1 MKVLV
6 IGSGGREH
14 AIVWKLKQ
22 SPKVTELYCA
32 PGNAGINKIAEGVKL
47 NADDVEGLLKFA
59 QENKIDLT
67 VVGPEVP
74 LEKGIVDLFSKNGL
88 LIFGPQKCAA
98 RLEHSKIFAKD
109 FMKRYNI
116 PTAAYETFSL
126 KDEEDLKEYVAT
138 AQYPLVIKADGL
150 AAGKGVMIC
159 SSRNEAEDAIK
170 ELFKD
175 KIFGAAGEN
184 IVLEQF
190 LEGTEASIFAVCDG
204 ENYIVLPASQDHKKI
219 GEGETGKNT
228 GGMGAY
234 APAIKAVSPQTLDKV
249 KQRIIEPVLNNMKAE
264 GCEFKGCL
272 YCGLMIDNNGDPW
285 VIEFNTRFGDPE
297 TQVVLPI
304 IKSDLAEMFVA
315 SASGKIAD
323 YSLELNNNYYCTVVL
338 ASEGY
343 PDKYETGLE
352 ITGLDEID
360 TDNDTDNVVFHA
372 GTKTDN
378 GKLLTNGGR
387 VLNVTGKSDIG
398 LKEAVYAAYN
408 KINKINF
415 KNKFFRKDIGLK
427 GI

>member
-22 SPKVTELYCA
+22 SLNVTELYCA
-32 PGNAGINKIAEGVKL
+32 PGNAGINKIANGVNLK
-47 NADDVEGLLKFA
+47 ADDVDGLLKFA

-74 LEKGIVDLFSKNGL
+74 LEKGIVDLFVKNGL
-88 LIFGPQKCAA
+88 IIFGPQKCAA

-109 FMKRYNI
+109 FMKRHNI

-126 KDEEDLKEYVAT
+126 KDEVRLLEYVAN
-138 AQYPLVIKADGL
+138 AIYPLVIKADGL
-150 AAGKGVMIC
+150 AAGKGVIIC
-159 SSRNEAEDAIK
+159 GSRKEAEDAIK

-184 IVLEQF
+184 IVIEQF

-249 KQRIIEPVLNNMKAE
+249 KQRIIEPVLKNMKAE

-272 YCGLMIDNNGDPW
+272 YCGLMIDNNGNPW

-304 IKSDLAEMFVA
+304 IKSDLAEMFKA
-315 SASGKIAD
+315 SALGKIAEYD
-323 YSLELNNNYYCTVVL
+323 LELNNNYYCTVVL

-343 PDKYETGLE
+343 PDKYETGYE
-352 ITGLDEID
+352 ITGLEDID
-360 TDNDTDNVVFHA
+360 QDAVIFHA
-372 GTKTDN
+372 GTKAESD
-378 GKLLTNGGR
+378 KVLTGGGR
-387 VLNVTGKSDIG
+387 VLNVTGISSIG
-398 LKEAVYAAYN
+398 LKEAINIAYHN
-408 KINKINF
+408 AEKINF
-415 KNKFFRKDIGLK
+415 KNKYLRNDIGLK